1 MTRTSVRHPR
11 PLKKTRTHRYRP
23 KLINI
28 QDLRTKSMT
37 VPPRVIYVTSRFYKQ
52 IECGDKTV
60 ESRPNYPCLQDVLP
74 GTVVVEF
81 RNRSLGSS
89 FLVRITSRRVHRDFA
104 TMLRKETIQACLPDH
119 DPEDLQRAVNTY
131 HSFRHGTYKFIVRK
145 HGVVSFR
152 FTHIDNLPKHST
164 HPPKTIPPTKI
175 DWGEYNRNSLC
186 SIFEV
191 VKRKRIER
199 KFPRFN

>member
-28 QDLRTKSMT
+28 QDLRTKSVT

-74 GTVVVEF
+74 GTVVEF
-81 RNRSLGSS
+81 RNRSSGSS

-104 TMLRKETIQACLPDH
+104 TMLRKETIQSCLPDH
-119 DPEDLQRAVNTY
+119 DPKDLQRAVNTY
-131 HSFRHGTYKFIVRK
+131 HSFRHGTYKFIARN

-152 FTHIDNLPKHST
+152 FTLCTENKMSKEDTSAGC
-164 HPPKTIPPTKI
+164 
-175 DWGEYNRNSLC
+175 GEYNKNSLC
-186 SIFEV
+186 SIFGYVERV
-191 VKRKRIER
+191 RFKRKYGRL
-199 KFPRFN
+199 